1 MNDNLKETQK
11 VTGQTGLSE
20 DLRERLHICE
30 KICDKIA
37 NLPQTAKDDYQAE
50 LDALVEEYR
59 NAPTL
64 PPEYAEIM
72 GSKFNT
78 ACTKAKYGIE
88 EFHKRNEAKQALF
101 IELDKL
107 VAAGDLVSLKE
118 IEQLDKK
125 KASIELSASDIALY
139 EEKISSQREA
149 KLAQAAQMKANE
161 AEINKYAQELREMLS
176 LEDIT
181 SCRARKQEIEAA
193 YNALGIVSG
202 PAVLAYQEA
211 LKEVKA
217 ALSRHYETLD
227 FARWENY
234 TLKLDICKEIEALA
248 ALSDA
253 ELLKSAKKLQ
263 DIRDK
268 WKSIGSVPKTKI
280 EEINARYLELTRPLQ
295 HHLDEL
301 FAQRRQELKVVLA
314 RKNELIAQAA
324 QLAESTDWKGTAEV
338 LKNLQAEWK
347 TLARAGAQETELFA
361 KFRSYADIFFNARS
375 EEYGR
380 RDKAYADAV
389 EIKEALIAKA
399 EALTLEEF
407 RQAKQ
412 LREEFI
418 KAPSAGRQESALRTK
433 FDTIMQAFF
442 DNRKAAFEK
451 KEVQA
456 KALLDELATLMD
468 NPSENLV
475 RYREIKAQLAE
486 NNCRN
491 TFEAERKAIASFE
504 KVLASSKELELKKEF
519 VVFVEKAKVVSD
531 IAKKA
536 IAKEEFD
543 VATLP
548 DCSSFARLQLAVRQL
563 GELAQGGDIEKFK
576 KQLQANAVQR
586 DKVIADLELV
596 VGVENSNANFSLAQ
610 ELEAAI
616 LGNFAKAQAAERKP
630 REAQYYINAFI
641 SCGLTLPED
650 FALELDRFQAN
661 LAKLSK

>member
-1 MNDNLKETQK
+1 MNDNLNETQK
-11 VTGQTGLSE
+11 VTGQVGLSE
-20 DLRERLHICE
+20 DLRERLHISE

-37 NLPQTAKDDYQAE
+37 NLPQTAKDDYQSE
-50 LDALVEEYR
+50 LDALISEYR

-64 PPEYAEIM
+64 PPEYAEVIE
-72 GSKFNT
+72 SKFNA

-88 EFHKRNEAKQALF
+88 EFHKRNKAKLDLF
-101 IELDKL
+101 AELDKL
-107 VAAGDLVSLKE
+107 VAAGDLVTLKE

-125 KASIELSASDIALY
+125 KAALELSSSDIALY
-139 EEKISSQREA
+139 EEKISARREA
-149 KLAQAAQMKANE
+149 KLAEVAQQKAKE
-161 AEINKYAQELREMLS
+161 AEIAKYAQELKEMLS

-181 SCRARKQEIEAA
+181 TCRTRKQEIEAA
-193 YNALGIVSG
+193 YNALGVVSG

-211 LKEVKA
+211 HKEVKA

-234 TLKLDICKEIEALA
+234 TIKLDICKEIEALA

-263 DIRDK
+263 DLRDK
-268 WKSIGSVPKTKI
+268 WKSAGSVPKEKN

-324 QLAESTDWKGTAEV
+324 QLSQSTDWKGTAEV

-361 KFRSYADIFFNARS
+361 KFRSYADVFFNARS

-380 RDKAYADAV
+380 RDKAYAEAV

-418 KAPSAGRQESALRTK
+418 KAPSAGRQETALREK

-442 DNRKAAFEK
+442 DNRKVAFEK
-451 KEVQA
+451 KETQA
-456 KALLDELATLMD
+456 KALLDELATLVE

-475 RYREIKAQLAE
+475 RYREIKAQLAA
-486 NNCRN
+486 NACRN
-491 TFEAERKAIASFE
+491 TADAERKAIAAYE
-504 KVLASSKELELKKEF
+504 KALASSREVELKKEF
-519 VVFVEKAKVVSD
+519 LVFIDKAKLV
-531 IAKKA
+531 AQAAQKA

-543 VATLP
+543 VASLP
-548 DCSSFARLQLAVRQL
+548 DCEAFARLQLAVRQL
-563 GELAQGGDIEKFK
+563 SELASGGDVEKFK

-586 DKVIADLELV
+586 EKVIADLELV
-596 VGVENSNANFSLAQ
+596 VGADKQNNNVSLAQ

-616 LGNFAKAQAAERKP
+616 FGNFAKAQAVERKP
-630 REAQYYINAFI
+630 REAQYYINAFMA
-641 SCGLTLPED
+641 CGATLPEEFD
-650 FALELDRFQAN
+650 SELDRFQAN